1 MIIIDKNEGAKITHS
16 LRTTK
21 LTLGD
26 ELTIDLSKYER
37 DFAVHLD
44 FCFNP
49 FGMLTMGISERYAA
63 QVDIPARS
71 YSYLDNGVDDE
82 GKPLT
87 TKVAVPLDT
96 DKVTLT
102 LWAVGV

>member
-1 MIIIDKNEGAKITHS
+1 MIIIEKNKGAKISYS

-21 LTLGD
+21 LTLGE
-26 ELTIDLSKYER
+26 ELTADLTKYER

-71 YSYLDNGVDDE
+71 YNYVDNGVDDE

-87 TKVAVPLDT
+87 SKEAVPLDT

-102 LWAVGV
+102 MWAVGV